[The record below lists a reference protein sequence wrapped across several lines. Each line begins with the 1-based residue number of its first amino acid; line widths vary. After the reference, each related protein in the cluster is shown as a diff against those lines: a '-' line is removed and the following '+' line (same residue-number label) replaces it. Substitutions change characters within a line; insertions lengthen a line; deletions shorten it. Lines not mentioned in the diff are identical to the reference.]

1 MHVPLKSW
9 ANGFRIKATP
19 EDRFTGRV
27 CEKKKIILKWHWAS
41 MFVII
46 LTTFWAWYKKFNLK
60 INWSLIDGNF
70 LLFPGA
76 MPSMTKTMEPR
87 VTSADR
93 KPSTPKRSAGPDVA
107 GVTKGSSVAPASRSA
122 TAKTPGRPSR
132 TRTGV
137 VQFAG
142 TNARFTP
149 AQKRELIPIKSF
161 SEFGTKG
168 TWYASRSRR
177 IPPICRKA
185 RVFFN
190 VLFSCVRNYCVQ

>member
-1 MHVPLKSW
+1 MTLSF
-9 ANGFRIKATP
+9 N
-19 EDRFTGRV
+19 V
-27 CEKKKIILKWHWAS
+27 CDDPDHFLSLAQEVLPQNR
-41 MFVII
+41 ME
-46 LTTFWAWYKKFNLK
+46 
-60 INWSLIDGNF
+60 LIDWNF
-70 LLFPGA
+70 LRIPGA

-87 VTSADR
+87 VTSAVR

-168 TWYASRSRR
+168 T
-177 IPPICRKA
+177 
-185 RVFFN
+185 
-190 VLFSCVRNYCVQ
+190 